1 LVYTAFQYKPRA
13 RRLILNFLALLR
25 FFRTI
30 FRARLF
36 SIFDRC
42 AVEGAT
48 DDVIADAGKVFDP
61 TAADQD
67 DAVFL
72 EVMSFA
78 WDVCDDLLAIG
89 QSDPSDLSQS

>member
-1 LVYTAFQYKPRA
+1 M
-13 RRLILNFLALLR
+13 LILNILVLLR
-25 FFRTI
+25 FFRPI
-30 FRARLF
+30 LRAGFF

-72 EVMSFA
+72 EVMPFA
-78 WDVCDDLLAIG
+78 RDVCDDFLAIG
-89 QSDPSDLSQS
+89 RSDPSDLPQG